1 MNKIY
6 KVIFNKTKGVYEV
19 VSELAH
25 SHSKPKAIEQSRLKT
40 LAVFMGF
47 LLSFGVN
54 SFDVANANNAAYVTT
69 LQGLVDGHYIG
80 GVSNSHQVSIECM
93 GYAAEN
99 IDYNYFD
106 KETNS
111 FKTGTIAAGHW
122 YFMGA
127 PVLPHTYGEGGGGTP
142 EASAFSYIDLGT
154 SPFGGGSTGTTNT
167 TDLNVSGNTNLHNT
181 TITGDSHVTNNQTVD
196 GNSHI
201 GGNQTIGGTTNTTDL
216 NVSGNTNLHNTTIT
230 GDSHVTNNQTVDG
243 SSTVK
248 GDSNVGGNSH
258 IGGNLDVKGD
268 ATVTGNSETKGNNT
282 VDGNQTV
289 KGDATVNG
297 NTQIDK
303 NLSVSGN
310 TSLKDTK
317 IDGTLETTGNA
328 TFDADAEVKGN
339 STVDGNSTVKG
350 DSDVQGNGHIGK
362 DLTVDGTSTL
372 TGDVTTGANVTVGK
386 DLAVKGNSSFTGNVT
401 MNSNASIGKDLT
413 VEGTSTLKGDVF
425 AKSNVTIDKDLTVKG
440 TTNFL
445 GDINIDKDLTLGGNQ
460 TIKGDST
467 IHGSQQIGKDLHV
480 AGMTQLDGNV
490 LMGSN
495 AIVQQNLGVGG
506 NADIK
511 GDLYVHDH
519 NYIDSQGINANGYQ
533 IRNVADG
540 AIAPGSHDAVNGGQ
554 LYSTRQAL
562 TGEINKVGAGA
573 AALAGLHPGEF
584 DPDNKLDFA
593 AGYGHYKDANAAAL
607 GVFYHP
613 NEDTTINLS
622 GTMGNGNPMLSAGV
636 TFKLGPSGTKT
647 MSRTALTKQIKEDQK
662 VIKAMADEMAA
673 MKAQMSRVLNLL
685 DMSKKASFSDVPAD
699 HWAKDAVDTLHGN
712 GAIKGYPDGQ
722 FHGDKPM
729 TRYEYA
735 QMLYEALQKGA
746 HVDQATL
753 NEYAPELSQVKANNQ
768 K

>member
-1 MNKIY
+1 MNRIY
-6 KVIFNKTKGVYEV
+6 KVIFNKAKGLYEV

-25 SHSKPKAIEQSRLKT
+25 NHGKTKSIATDKRKLK
-40 LAVFMGF
+40 LF
-47 LLSFGVN
+47 LTHLSLIASVLMVPI
-54 SFDVANANNAAYVTT
+54 SAAAY
-69 LQGLVDGHYIG
+69 DGIYG
-80 GVSNSHQVSIECM
+80 SITDFISAHPE
-93 GYAAEN
+93 AN
-99 IDYNYFD
+99 IDYD
-106 KETNS
+106 
-111 FKTGTIAAGHW
+111 GIAHFGSKNAWFGYVTKDYDGLTAGHK
-122 YFMGA
+122 YLF
-127 PVLPHTYGEGGGGTP
+127 VNH
-142 EASAFSYIDLGT
+142 DT
-154 SPFGGGSTGTTNT
+154 STGGSEGVAGKIYHYAI
-167 TDLNVSGNTNLHNT
+167 D
-181 TITGDSHVTNNQTVD
+181 ITNNNNSDLSDEQKQTVKDLIKNVD
-196 GNSHI
+196 GDQTVK
-201 GGNQTIGGTTNTTDL
+201 GNQTTTGNSETKGNSTTDGSSTVKGDQTVGGTTNTTDL

-289 KGDATVNG
+289 K
-297 NTQIDK
+297 
-303 NLSVSGN
+303 
-310 TSLKDTK
+310 
-317 IDGTLETTGNA
+317 
-328 TFDADAEVKGN
+328 
-339 STVDGNSTVKG
+339 
-350 DSDVQGNGHIGK
+350 
-362 DLTVDGTSTL
+362 
-372 TGDVTTGANVTVGK
+372 GDVTTGANVTVGK

-480 AGMTQLDGNV
+480 AGTTQLDGNV

-613 NEDTTINLS
+613 NEDTTINFS
-622 GTMGNGNPMLSAGV
+622 GTMGNGDPMLSAGV

-685 DMSKKASFSDVPAD
+685 DMSKKASFSDVPNG

>member
-1 MNKIY
+1 M
-6 KVIFNKTKGVYEV
+6 KGNE
-19 VSELAH
+19 S
-25 SHSKPKAIEQSRLKT
+25 
-40 LAVFMGF
+40 
-47 LLSFGVN
+47 
-54 SFDVANANNAAYVTT
+54 
-69 LQGLVDGHYIG
+69 
-80 GVSNSHQVSIECM
+80 
-93 GYAAEN
+93 
-99 IDYNYFD
+99 
-106 KETNS
+106 
-111 FKTGTIAAGHW
+111 
-122 YFMGA
+122 
-127 PVLPHTYGEGGGGTP
+127 
-142 EASAFSYIDLGT
+142 
-154 SPFGGGSTGTTNT
+154 
-167 TDLNVSGNTNLHNT
+167 
-181 TITGDSHVTNNQTVD
+181 
-196 GNSHI
+196 
-201 GGNQTIGGTTNTTDL
+201 
-216 NVSGNTNLHNTTIT
+216 
-230 GDSHVTNNQTVDG
+230 VDG
-243 SSTVK
+243 SSTIGGDSHVK
-248 GDSNVGGNSH
+248 GSQIVDKDQTVGGN
-258 IGGNLDVKGD
+258 
-268 ATVTGNSETKGNNT
+268 A
-282 VDGNQTV
+282 
-289 KGDATVNG
+289 
-297 NTQIDK
+297 
-303 NLSVSGN
+303 
-310 TSLKDTK
+310 
-317 IDGTLETTGNA
+317 
-328 TFDADAEVKGN
+328 
-339 STVDGNSTVKG
+339 TVKG

-362 DLTVDGTSTL
+362 NLTVDGTSTL

-386 DLAVKGNSSFTGNVT
+386 DLAVKGDSSFTGNVT

-445 GDINIDKDLTLGGNQ
+445 GDINIDKDLTIGGSQ
-460 TIKGDST
+460 TVKGDST
-467 IHGSQQIGKDLHV
+467 IHGNQQIGKDLHV
-480 AGMTQLDGNV
+480 AGTTQLDGNV
-490 LMGSN
+490 LMNSN

-613 NEDTTINLS
+613 NEDTTINFS
-622 GTMGNGNPMLSAGV
+622 GTMGNGDPMLSAGV

-673 MKAQMSRVLNLL
+673 MKAQMSRVLSLL
-685 DMSKKASFSDVPAD
+685 DMSKKAPFADVPAG

-746 HVDQATL
+746 HVDQSTL
-753 NEYAPELSQVKANNQ
+753 DEYAPELSQVKANQ

>member
-1 MNKIY
+1 
-6 KVIFNKTKGVYEV
+6 
-19 VSELAH
+19 
-25 SHSKPKAIEQSRLKT
+25 T
-40 LAVFMGF
+40 LTG
-47 LLSFGVN
+47 
-54 SFDVANANNAAYVTT
+54 DVTT
-69 LQGLVDGHYIG
+69 G
-80 GVSNSHQVSIECM
+80 
-93 GYAAEN
+93 
-99 IDYNYFD
+99 
-106 KETNS
+106 
-111 FKTGTIAAGHW
+111 
-122 YFMGA
+122 
-127 PVLPHTYGEGGGGTP
+127 
-142 EASAFSYIDLGT
+142 
-154 SPFGGGSTGTTNT
+154 
-167 TDLNVSGNTNLHNT
+167 
-181 TITGDSHVTNNQTVD
+181 
-196 GNSHI
+196 
-201 GGNQTIGGTTNTTDL
+201 
-216 NVSGNTNLHNTTIT
+216 
-230 GDSHVTNNQTVDG
+230 
-243 SSTVK
+243 
-248 GDSNVGGNSH
+248 SNV
-258 IGGNLDVKGD
+258 
-268 ATVTGNSETKGNNT
+268 TVGK
-282 VDGNQTV
+282 DL
-289 KGDATVNG
+289 TVNG
-297 NTQIDK
+297 QAN
-303 NLSVSGN
+303 
-310 TSLKDTK
+310 LKDTK

-328 TFDADAEVKGN
+328 TFDADTEVKGN
-339 STVDGNSTVKG
+339 STVDGNSIVKG

-362 DLTVDGTSTL
+362 DLTV
-372 TGDVTTGANVTVGK
+372 
-386 DLAVKGNSSFTGNVT
+386 
-401 MNSNASIGKDLT
+401 
-413 VEGTSTLKGDVF
+413 EGTSTLKGDVF
-425 AKSNVTIDKDLTVKG
+425 TKSNVTIDKDLTVKG

-445 GDINIDKDLTLGGNQ
+445 GDINIDKDLTIGGNQ
-460 TIKGDST
+460 TVKGDST

-480 AGMTQLDGNV
+480 AGTTQLDGNV

-511 GDLYVHDH
+511 GDLYVHDY

-540 AIAPGSHDAVNGGQ
+540 AVAPGSHDAVNGGQ
-554 LYSTRQAL
+554 LYSTKQAL
-562 TGEINKVGAGA
+562 TGQINKVGAGA

-622 GTMGNGNPMLSAGV
+622 GTMGNGDPMLSAGV

-685 DMSKKASFSDVPAD
+685 DMSKKASFSDVPNG

-712 GAIKGYPDGQ
+712 GALKGYPDGQ

-746 HVDQATL
+746 HVDQSTL
-753 NEYAPELSQVKANNQ
+753 DEYAPELSQVKANNQ

>member
-1 MNKIY
+1 MESNA
-6 KVIFNKTKGVYEV
+6 EV
-19 VSELAH
+19 QKDL
-25 SHSKPKAIEQSRLKT
+25 T
-40 LAVFMGF
+40 
-47 LLSFGVN
+47 
-54 SFDVANANNAAYVTT
+54 
-69 LQGLVDGHYIG
+69 VDG
-80 GVSNSHQVSIECM
+80 N
-93 GYAAEN
+93 
-99 IDYNYFD
+99 
-106 KETNS
+106 ETVKGDADTQGNQHVG
-111 FKTGTIAAGHW
+111 K
-122 YFMGA
+122 
-127 PVLPHTYGEGGGGTP
+127 
-142 EASAFSYIDLGT
+142 DLTVDGT
-154 SPFGGGSTGTTNT
+154 SDFKGDVTMESNAEVQKDLTVDGNETVKGDADTQGNQHVGKDLTVDGTS
-167 TDLNVSGNTNLHNT
+167 DLKGDVTMEGNASVAKDFSVSGNTN
-181 TITGDSHVTNNQTVD
+181 
-196 GNSHI
+196 
-201 GGNQTIGGTTNTTDL
+201 
-216 NVSGNTNLHNTTIT
+216 
-230 GDSHVTNNQTVDG
+230 
-243 SSTVK
+243 
-248 GDSNVGGNSH
+248 
-258 IGGNLDVKGD
+258 
-268 ATVTGNSETKGNNT
+268 
-282 VDGNQTV
+282 
-289 KGDATVNG
+289 
-297 NTQIDK
+297 
-303 NLSVSGN
+303 
-310 TSLKDTK
+310 LKDTK

-350 DSDVQGNGHIGK
+350 DSDVQGNTTIGK
-362 DLTVDGTSTL
+362 DLHVVGTSTL
-372 TGDVTTGANVTVGK
+372 DGDVTTGANVSVGK
-386 DLAVKGNSSFTGNVT
+386 DLSVAGNATVAGDSSV
-401 MNSNASIGKDLT
+401 
-413 VEGTSTLKGDVF
+413 
-425 AKSNVTIDKDLTVKG
+425 
-440 TTNFL
+440 
-445 GDINIDKDLTLGGNQ
+445 GGNAE
-460 TIKGDST
+460 
-467 IHGSQQIGKDLHV
+467 IGKDLHV
-480 AGMTQLDGNV
+480 VGTSALDGDVTMGSNASVAKDFTVGGTTTLNGNLVANGDAHFTKDAVVDGTLTVNDLKMHGDFHTDGSADIGKDLHVTGTTQLDGNV
-490 LMGSN
+490 LMNSN

-506 NADIK
+506 DADIK

-540 AIAPGSHDAVNGGQ
+540 AVAPGSRDAVNGGQ
-554 LYSTRQAL
+554 LYSTKQAL

-613 NEDTTINLS
+613 NEDTTINIS
-622 GTMGNGNPMLSAGV
+622 STMGNGDPMLSAGV

-685 DMSKKASFSDVPAD
+685 DMSKKAPFADVPAG

-753 NEYAPELSQVKANNQ
+753 KEYAPELSQVKANQ

>member
-1 MNKIY
+1 
-6 KVIFNKTKGVYEV
+6 
-19 VSELAH
+19 
-25 SHSKPKAIEQSRLKT
+25 
-40 LAVFMGF
+40 
-47 LLSFGVN
+47 
-54 SFDVANANNAAYVTT
+54 
-69 LQGLVDGHYIG
+69 
-80 GVSNSHQVSIECM
+80 
-93 GYAAEN
+93 
-99 IDYNYFD
+99 
-106 KETNS
+106 
-111 FKTGTIAAGHW
+111 
-122 YFMGA
+122 
-127 PVLPHTYGEGGGGTP
+127 
-142 EASAFSYIDLGT
+142 
-154 SPFGGGSTGTTNT
+154 
-167 TDLNVSGNTNLHNT
+167 
-181 TITGDSHVTNNQTVD
+181 
-196 GNSHI
+196 
-201 GGNQTIGGTTNTTDL
+201 
-216 NVSGNTNLHNTTIT
+216 
-230 GDSHVTNNQTVDG
+230 
-243 SSTVK
+243 
-248 GDSNVGGNSH
+248 
-258 IGGNLDVKGD
+258 
-268 ATVTGNSETKGNNT
+268 
-282 VDGNQTV
+282 
-289 KGDATVNG
+289 
-297 NTQIDK
+297 
-303 NLSVSGN
+303 
-310 TSLKDTK
+310 
-317 IDGTLETTGNA
+317 
-328 TFDADAEVKGN
+328 
-339 STVDGNSTVKG
+339 
-350 DSDVQGNGHIGK
+350 
-362 DLTVDGTSTL
+362 
-372 TGDVTTGANVTVGK
+372 
-386 DLAVKGNSSFTGNVT
+386 

-445 GDINIDKDLTLGGNQ
+445 GDINVDKDLTIGGNQ

-480 AGMTQLDGNV
+480 AGTTQLDGNV

-613 NEDTTINLS
+613 NEDTTINFS
-622 GTMGNGNPMLSAGV
+622 GTMGNGDPMLSAGV

>member
-1 MNKIY
+1 
-6 KVIFNKTKGVYEV
+6 
-19 VSELAH
+19 
-25 SHSKPKAIEQSRLKT
+25 
-40 LAVFMGF
+40 
-47 LLSFGVN
+47 
-54 SFDVANANNAAYVTT
+54 
-69 LQGLVDGHYIG
+69 
-80 GVSNSHQVSIECM
+80 
-93 GYAAEN
+93 
-99 IDYNYFD
+99 
-106 KETNS
+106 
-111 FKTGTIAAGHW
+111 
-122 YFMGA
+122 
-127 PVLPHTYGEGGGGTP
+127 
-142 EASAFSYIDLGT
+142 
-154 SPFGGGSTGTTNT
+154 
-167 TDLNVSGNTNLHNT
+167 
-181 TITGDSHVTNNQTVD
+181 
-196 GNSHI
+196 
-201 GGNQTIGGTTNTTDL
+201 
-216 NVSGNTNLHNTTIT
+216 
-230 GDSHVTNNQTVDG
+230 
-243 SSTVK
+243 
-248 GDSNVGGNSH
+248 
-258 IGGNLDVKGD
+258 
-268 ATVTGNSETKGNNT
+268 
-282 VDGNQTV
+282 
-289 KGDATVNG
+289 
-297 NTQIDK
+297 
-303 NLSVSGN
+303 
-310 TSLKDTK
+310 DTK

-328 TFDADAEVKGN
+328 TFDADTEVKGN
-339 STVDGNSTVKG
+339 STVDGNSIVKG

-386 DLAVKGNSSFTGNVT
+386 DLTVNGQANLKDTKIDGTLETTGNATFDADTEVKGNSTVDGNSIVKGDLDVQG
-401 MNSNASIGKDLT
+401 NGHIGKDLT
-413 VEGTSTLKGDVF
+413 VEGTSTLKG
-425 AKSNVTIDKDLTVKG
+425 
-440 TTNFL
+440 
-445 GDINIDKDLTLGGNQ
+445 
-460 TIKGDST
+460 
-467 IHGSQQIGKDLHV
+467 
-480 AGMTQLDGNV
+480 
-490 LMGSN
+490 N
-495 AIVQQNLGVGG
+495 AIVQQNLSVGG

-540 AIAPGSHDAVNGGQ
+540 AVAPGSHDAVNGGQ
-554 LYSTRQAL
+554 LYSTKQAL
-562 TGEINKVGAGA
+562 TGQINKVGAGA

-613 NEDTTINLS
+613 NEDTTINIS
-622 GTMGNGNPMLSAGV
+622 STMGNGDPMLSAGV

-685 DMSKKASFSDVPAD
+685 DMSKKAPFADVPAG

-753 NEYAPELSQVKANNQ
+753 DEYAPELSQVKANQ

>member
-1 MNKIY
+1 
-6 KVIFNKTKGVYEV
+6 
-19 VSELAH
+19 
-25 SHSKPKAIEQSRLKT
+25 
-40 LAVFMGF
+40 
-47 LLSFGVN
+47 
-54 SFDVANANNAAYVTT
+54 
-69 LQGLVDGHYIG
+69 
-80 GVSNSHQVSIECM
+80 
-93 GYAAEN
+93 
-99 IDYNYFD
+99 
-106 KETNS
+106 
-111 FKTGTIAAGHW
+111 
-122 YFMGA
+122 
-127 PVLPHTYGEGGGGTP
+127 
-142 EASAFSYIDLGT
+142 
-154 SPFGGGSTGTTNT
+154 
-167 TDLNVSGNTNLHNT
+167 
-181 TITGDSHVTNNQTVD
+181 
-196 GNSHI
+196 
-201 GGNQTIGGTTNTTDL
+201 
-216 NVSGNTNLHNTTIT
+216 
-230 GDSHVTNNQTVDG
+230 
-243 SSTVK
+243 
-248 GDSNVGGNSH
+248 
-258 IGGNLDVKGD
+258 
-268 ATVTGNSETKGNNT
+268 
-282 VDGNQTV
+282 
-289 KGDATVNG
+289 
-297 NTQIDK
+297 
-303 NLSVSGN
+303 
-310 TSLKDTK
+310 
-317 IDGTLETTGNA
+317 
-328 TFDADAEVKGN
+328 
-339 STVDGNSTVKG
+339 
-350 DSDVQGNGHIGK
+350 
-362 DLTVDGTSTL
+362 
-372 TGDVTTGANVTVGK
+372 
-386 DLAVKGNSSFTGNVT
+386 

-445 GDINIDKDLTLGGNQ
+445 GDINIDKDLTIGGSQ
-460 TIKGDST
+460 TVKGDST

-480 AGMTQLDGNV
+480 AGTTQLDGNV
-490 LMGSN
+490 LMNSN

-540 AIAPGSHDAVNGGQ
+540 AVAPGSHDAVNGGQ

-613 NEDTTINLS
+613 NEDTTINFS
-622 GTMGNGNPMLSAGV
+622 GTMGNGDPMLSAGV

-685 DMSKKASFSDVPAD
+685 DMSKKAPFADVPAG

-753 NEYAPELSQVKANNQ
+753 DEYAPELSQVKANQ

>member
-1 MNKIY
+1 
-6 KVIFNKTKGVYEV
+6 V
-19 VSELAH
+19 
-25 SHSKPKAIEQSRLKT
+25 
-40 LAVFMGF
+40 
-47 LLSFGVN
+47 
-54 SFDVANANNAAYVTT
+54 
-69 LQGLVDGHYIG
+69 QGNGHIG
-80 GVSNSHQVSIECM
+80 
-93 GYAAEN
+93 
-99 IDYNYFD
+99 
-106 KETNS
+106 K
-111 FKTGTIAAGHW
+111 
-122 YFMGA
+122 
-127 PVLPHTYGEGGGGTP
+127 
-142 EASAFSYIDLGT
+142 DL
-154 SPFGGGSTGTTNT
+154 
-167 TDLNVSGNTNLHNT
+167 
-181 TITGDSHVTNNQTVD
+181 TVD
-196 GNSHI
+196 GTS
-201 GGNQTIGGTTNTTDL
+201 TL
-216 NVSGNTNLHNTTIT
+216 T
-230 GDSHVTNNQTVDG
+230 GDVTTGANVTVGKD
-243 SSTVK
+243 
-248 GDSNVGGNSH
+248 
-258 IGGNLDVKGD
+258 L
-268 ATVTGNSETKGNNT
+268 
-282 VDGNQTV
+282 
-289 KGDATVNG
+289 TVNG
-297 NTQIDK
+297 QAN
-303 NLSVSGN
+303 
-310 TSLKDTK
+310 LKDTK

-328 TFDADAEVKGN
+328 TFDADTEVKGN
-339 STVDGNSTVKG
+339 STVDGNSIVKG

-386 DLAVKGNSSFTGNVT
+386 DLAVKGNSAFTGNVT

-445 GDINIDKDLTLGGNQ
+445 GDINIDKDLTIGGSQ
-460 TIKGDST
+460 TVKGDST

-480 AGMTQLDGNV
+480 AGTTQLDGNV
-490 LMGSN
+490 LMNSN

-540 AIAPGSHDAVNGGQ
+540 AVAPGSHDAVNGGQ
-554 LYSTRQAL
+554 LYSTKQAL
-562 TGEINKVGAGA
+562 TGQINKVGAGA

-622 GTMGNGNPMLSAGV
+622 GTMGNGDPMLSAGV

-685 DMSKKASFSDVPAD
+685 DMSKKAPFSDVPNG

-712 GAIKGYPDGQ
+712 GALKGYPDGQ

-746 HVDQATL
+746 HVDQSTL
-753 NEYAPELSQVKANNQ
+753 DEYAPELSQVKANNQ

>member
-1 MNKIY
+1 
-6 KVIFNKTKGVYEV
+6 
-19 VSELAH
+19 
-25 SHSKPKAIEQSRLKT
+25 
-40 LAVFMGF
+40 
-47 LLSFGVN
+47 
-54 SFDVANANNAAYVTT
+54 
-69 LQGLVDGHYIG
+69 
-80 GVSNSHQVSIECM
+80 
-93 GYAAEN
+93 
-99 IDYNYFD
+99 
-106 KETNS
+106 
-111 FKTGTIAAGHW
+111 
-122 YFMGA
+122 
-127 PVLPHTYGEGGGGTP
+127 
-142 EASAFSYIDLGT
+142 
-154 SPFGGGSTGTTNT
+154 
-167 TDLNVSGNTNLHNT
+167 
-181 TITGDSHVTNNQTVD
+181 
-196 GNSHI
+196 
-201 GGNQTIGGTTNTTDL
+201 
-216 NVSGNTNLHNTTIT
+216 
-230 GDSHVTNNQTVDG
+230 
-243 SSTVK
+243 
-248 GDSNVGGNSH
+248 
-258 IGGNLDVKGD
+258 
-268 ATVTGNSETKGNNT
+268 
-282 VDGNQTV
+282 
-289 KGDATVNG
+289 
-297 NTQIDK
+297 
-303 NLSVSGN
+303 
-310 TSLKDTK
+310 DTK

-328 TFDADAEVKGN
+328 TFDADTEVKGN
-339 STVDGNSTVKG
+339 STVDGNSIVKG

-386 DLAVKGNSSFTGNVT
+386 DLTVNGQANLKDTKIDGTLETTGNATFDADTEVKGNSTVDGNSIVKGDSDVQG
-401 MNSNASIGKDLT
+401 NGHIGKDLT

-425 AKSNVTIDKDLTVKG
+425 AKSNVTIDKDLT
-440 TTNFL
+440 
-445 GDINIDKDLTLGGNQ
+445 IGGSQ
-460 TIKGDST
+460 TVKGDST
-467 IHGSQQIGKDLHV
+467 INGSQQIGKDLHV
-480 AGMTQLDGNV
+480 AGTSQLDGNV

-622 GTMGNGNPMLSAGV
+622 STMGNGDPMLSAGV

-647 MSRTALTKQIKEDQK
+647 MSRTALTNQIKEDQK

-685 DMSKKASFSDVPAD
+685 DMSKKASFSDVPNG

-712 GAIKGYPDGQ
+712 GALKGYPDGQ

-746 HVDQATL
+746 HVDQSTL
-753 NEYAPELSQVKANNQ
+753 DEYAPELSQVKANQ

>member
-1 MNKIY
+1 MESNA
-6 KVIFNKTKGVYEV
+6 EV
-19 VSELAH
+19 QKDL
-25 SHSKPKAIEQSRLKT
+25 T
-40 LAVFMGF
+40 
-47 LLSFGVN
+47 
-54 SFDVANANNAAYVTT
+54 
-69 LQGLVDGHYIG
+69 VDG
-80 GVSNSHQVSIECM
+80 N
-93 GYAAEN
+93 
-99 IDYNYFD
+99 
-106 KETNS
+106 ETVKGDADTQGNQHVG
-111 FKTGTIAAGHW
+111 K
-122 YFMGA
+122 
-127 PVLPHTYGEGGGGTP
+127 
-142 EASAFSYIDLGT
+142 DLTVDGT
-154 SPFGGGSTGTTNT
+154 S
-167 TDLNVSGNTNLHNT
+167 DLKGDVTMEGNVSVAKDFSVSGNTN
-181 TITGDSHVTNNQTVD
+181 
-196 GNSHI
+196 
-201 GGNQTIGGTTNTTDL
+201 
-216 NVSGNTNLHNTTIT
+216 
-230 GDSHVTNNQTVDG
+230 
-243 SSTVK
+243 
-248 GDSNVGGNSH
+248 
-258 IGGNLDVKGD
+258 
-268 ATVTGNSETKGNNT
+268 
-282 VDGNQTV
+282 
-289 KGDATVNG
+289 
-297 NTQIDK
+297 
-303 NLSVSGN
+303 
-310 TSLKDTK
+310 LKDTK

-350 DSDVQGNGHIGK
+350 DSDVQGNTTIGK
-362 DLTVDGTSTL
+362 DLHVVGTSTL
-372 TGDVTTGANVTVGK
+372 DGDVTTGANVSVGK
-386 DLAVKGNSSFTGNVT
+386 DLSVAGNS
-401 MNSNASIGKDLT
+401 T
-413 VEGTSTLKGDVF
+413 VAGDSSV
-425 AKSNVTIDKDLTVKG
+425 
-440 TTNFL
+440 
-445 GDINIDKDLTLGGNQ
+445 GGNAE
-460 TIKGDST
+460 
-467 IHGSQQIGKDLHV
+467 IGKDLHV
-480 AGMTQLDGNV
+480 VGTSTLDGDVTTGANVSVGKDLSVAGNATVAGDSSVGGTSALDGDVTMGSNASVAKDFTVGGTTTLNGNLVANGDAHFTKDAVVDGTLTVNDLKMHGDFHTDGSADIGKDLHVTGTTQLDGNV
-490 LMGSN
+490 LMNSN

-506 NADIK
+506 DADIK

-540 AIAPGSHDAVNGGQ
+540 AVAPGSRDAVNGGQ

-607 GVFYHP
+607 GAYYHP
-613 NEDTTINLS
+613 NEDTIISLA
-622 GTMGNGNPMLSAGV
+622 GTMGNGDPMLSAGV

-685 DMSKKASFSDVPAD
+685 DMSKKAPFADVPAG

-753 NEYAPELSQVKANNQ
+753 DEYAPELSQVKANQ

>member
-54 SFDVANANNAAYVTT
+54 SFDVANAKENIYVTT
-69 LQGLVDGHYIG
+69 LQGLVDGVHIDIPG
-80 GVSNSHQVSIECM
+80 LPSLDLGHQALIDSV
-93 GYAAEN
+93 GYAAKN
-99 IDYNYFD
+99 IDYTYYD
-106 KETNS
+106 KETDS
-111 FKTGTIAAGHW
+111 YKTGTIAAGHW
-122 YFMGA
+122 YFMSSKSS
-127 PVLPHTYGEGGGGTP
+127 HDTEGGQITT
-142 EASAFSYIDLGT
+142 SNYYLDLGT
-154 SPFGGGSTGTTNT
+154 SPFGGGST
-167 TDLNVSGNTNLHNT
+167 
-181 TITGDSHVTNNQTVD
+181 
-196 GNSHI
+196 
-201 GGNQTIGGTTNTTDL
+201 GTTNTTDL

-289 KGDATVNG
+289 K
-297 NTQIDK
+297 
-303 NLSVSGN
+303 
-310 TSLKDTK
+310 
-317 IDGTLETTGNA
+317 
-328 TFDADAEVKGN
+328 
-339 STVDGNSTVKG
+339 
-350 DSDVQGNGHIGK
+350 
-362 DLTVDGTSTL
+362 
-372 TGDVTTGANVTVGK
+372 GDVTTGANVTVGK

-480 AGMTQLDGNV
+480 AGTTQLDGNV

-613 NEDTTINLS
+613 NEDTTINFS
-622 GTMGNGNPMLSAGV
+622 GTMGNGDPMLSAGV

-685 DMSKKASFSDVPAD
+685 DMSKKASFSDVPNG

>member
-54 SFDVANANNAAYVTT
+54 SFDVANAAGMSYVTT

-80 GVSNSHQVSIECM
+80 GASNSHTALIMGM

-99 IDYNYFD
+99 IDYSYFD

-111 FKTGTIAAGHW
+111 LKTGTIAAGHW
-122 YFMGA
+122 YFMGPSVVPSA
-127 PVLPHTYGEGGGGTP
+127 SEGGGTEEPGIDC
-142 EASAFSYIDLGT
+142 YVDLGT
-154 SPFGGGSTGTTNT
+154 SPFGEGST
-167 TDLNVSGNTNLHNT
+167 
-181 TITGDSHVTNNQTVD
+181 
-196 GNSHI
+196 
-201 GGNQTIGGTTNTTDL
+201 GTTNTTDL

-248 GDSNVGGNSH
+248 GDSNVGGNLNVSGNTNLHNTTITGDSH
-258 IGGNLDVKGD
+258 
-268 ATVTGNSETKGNNT
+268 VTNNQT
-282 VDGNQTV
+282 VDGSSTV
-289 KGDATVNG
+289 KGDSDVGG
-297 NTQIDK
+297 NSHTGGNQTIDGNSHISGNQTIDGTTNTT
-303 NLSVSGN
+303 NLNVSGN
-310 TSLKDTK
+310 TNLHN
-317 IDGTLETTGNA
+317 TTITGDSHVTN
-328 TFDADAEVKGN
+328 N
-339 STVDGNSTVKG
+339 QTVDGSSTVKG

-372 TGDVTTGANVTVGK
+372 TGDVTTGSNVTVGK

-401 MNSNASIGKDLT
+401 MN
-413 VEGTSTLKGDVF
+413 
-425 AKSNVTIDKDLTVKG
+425 SNVTIDKDLTVKG

-480 AGMTQLDGNV
+480 AGTTQLDGNV

-613 NEDTTINLS
+613 NEDTTINFS
-622 GTMGNGNPMLSAGV
+622 GTMGNGDPMLSAGV

-685 DMSKKASFSDVPAD
+685 DMSKKAPFADVPAG

-753 NEYAPELSQVKANNQ
+753 DEYAPELSQVKANQ

>member
-1 MNKIY
+1 M
-6 KVIFNKTKGVYEV
+6 
-19 VSELAH
+19 
-25 SHSKPKAIEQSRLKT
+25 
-40 LAVFMGF
+40 
-47 LLSFGVN
+47 
-54 SFDVANANNAAYVTT
+54 
-69 LQGLVDGHYIG
+69 
-80 GVSNSHQVSIECM
+80 
-93 GYAAEN
+93 
-99 IDYNYFD
+99 
-106 KETNS
+106 
-111 FKTGTIAAGHW
+111 
-122 YFMGA
+122 
-127 PVLPHTYGEGGGGTP
+127 
-142 EASAFSYIDLGT
+142 
-154 SPFGGGSTGTTNT
+154 
-167 TDLNVSGNTNLHNT
+167 
-181 TITGDSHVTNNQTVD
+181 
-196 GNSHI
+196 
-201 GGNQTIGGTTNTTDL
+201 
-216 NVSGNTNLHNTTIT
+216 
-230 GDSHVTNNQTVDG
+230 
-243 SSTVK
+243 
-248 GDSNVGGNSH
+248 
-258 IGGNLDVKGD
+258 
-268 ATVTGNSETKGNNT
+268 
-282 VDGNQTV
+282 
-289 KGDATVNG
+289 
-297 NTQIDK
+297 
-303 NLSVSGN
+303 
-310 TSLKDTK
+310 
-317 IDGTLETTGNA
+317 
-328 TFDADAEVKGN
+328 
-339 STVDGNSTVKG
+339 VKG

-362 DLTVDGTSTL
+362 NLTVDGTSTL

-386 DLAVKGNSSFTGNVT
+386 DLTVNGQANLKDTKIDGTLETTGNATFDADTETKGNATVDGNSTVKGDSDVQGNGHIGKNLTVDGTSTLTGDVTTGSNVT
-401 MNSNASIGKDLT
+401 VGKDLT

-445 GDINIDKDLTLGGNQ
+445 GDINIDKDLTIGGSQ
-460 TIKGDST
+460 TVKGDST

-480 AGMTQLDGNV
+480 AGTTQLDGNV
-490 LMGSN
+490 LMNSN

-613 NEDTTINLS
+613 NEDTTINFS
-622 GTMGNGNPMLSAGV
+622 GTMGNGDPMLSAGV
-636 TFKLGPSGTKT
+636 TFKLGSSGMKT

-673 MKAQMSRVLNLL
+673 IKAQMSRVLNLL
-685 DMSKKASFSDVPAD
+685 DMSKKAPFADVPAG

-753 NEYAPELSQVKANNQ
+753 AEYAPELSQVKANQ

>member
-1 MNKIY
+1 MNRIY
-6 KVIFNKTKGVYEV
+6 KVIFNKAKGLYEV

-25 SHSKPKAIEQSRLKT
+25 NHSKTKLIATDKRKLK
-40 LAVFMGF
+40 LF
-47 LLSFGVN
+47 LTHLSLIASVLTIPI
-54 SFDVANANNAAYVTT
+54 SAAAY
-69 LQGLVDGHYIG
+69 DGIYD
-80 GVSNSHQVSIECM
+80 SITEFLS
-93 GYAAEN
+93 AHPEAN
-99 IDYNYFD
+99 
-106 KETNS
+106 TNS
-111 FKTGTIAAGHW
+111 FGIANFNSKNTSFGYVLKDYNGLTAGHKYLFVNDDTGTG
-122 YFMGA
+122 GA
-127 PVLPHTYGEGGGGTP
+127 EGGAGKIYHY
-142 EASAFSYIDLGT
+142 AIDVTNNSDLSDEQKQTVKDLIKNVDGDQT
-154 SPFGGGSTGTTNT
+154 VNGNQTTTGNSETKGNSTTDGSSTVKGDQTVGGTTNT
-167 TDLNVSGNTNLHNT
+167 TNLNVSGDTNLHNT
-181 TITGDSHVTNNQTVD
+181 TITGDSHVTNNQTV
-196 GNSHI
+196 
-201 GGNQTIGGTTNTTDL
+201 GGNENVGGTTTTKEL
-216 NVSGNTNLHNTTIT
+216 
-230 GDSHVTNNQTVDG
+230 HVTDSSTIDKNQ
-243 SSTVK
+243 TVK
-248 GDSNVGGNSH
+248 GDQTVAGTTTTKELHVTDS
-258 IGGNLDVKGD
+258 
-268 ATVTGNSETKGNNT
+268 ATVDKNLTVSGNSETKGNNT
-282 VDGNQTV
+282 IDGNQTV
-289 KGDATVNG
+289 SGDSSTTGNQTVGG
-297 NTQIDK
+297 NSTVSGDQ
-303 NLSVSGN
+303 NVSGN
-310 TSLKDTK
+310 TT
-317 IDGTLETTGNA
+317 
-328 TFDADAEVKGN
+328 
-339 STVDGNSTVKG
+339 
-350 DSDVQGNGHIGK
+350 IGK

-386 DLAVKGNSSFTGNVT
+386 DLAVKGNSAFTGNVT

-445 GDINIDKDLTLGGNQ
+445 GDINIDKDLTIGGSQ
-460 TIKGDST
+460 TVKGDST
-467 IHGSQQIGKDLHV
+467 INGSQQIGKDLHV
-480 AGMTQLDGNV
+480 AGTSQLDGNV

-540 AIAPGSHDAVNGGQ
+540 AVAPGSHDAVNGGQ
-554 LYSTRQAL
+554 LYSTKQAL
-562 TGEINKVGAGA
+562 TGQINKVGAGA

-622 GTMGNGNPMLSAGV
+622 GTMGNGDPMLSAGV

-712 GAIKGYPDGQ
+712 GALKGYPDGQ

-746 HVDQATL
+746 HVDQSTL
-753 NEYAPELSQVKANNQ
+753 DEYAPELSQVKANNQ